1 MFFDLK
7 NGGTGQN
14 YGIEFTLERKFEKD
28 TYFLINA
35 SIYDSEYEGSDGVTR
50 DTRFNGGFGYNILA
64 GREYLVGKNDDRIL
78 GLNLKISHAGNKRY
92 TPISRAETLA
102 EGREVRLLQDVYT
115 ERYANYF
122 RADFQ
127 INIRRNFHNR
137 TTEFRIDIQNL
148 TNRNNPTF
156 DYFNF
161 NSRRV
166 VYEEQFGLIPVISYR
181 IEF

>member
-1 MFFDLK
+1 LK

-14 YGIEFTLERKFEKD
+14 YGIEFTLEQKFEQD

-35 SIYDSEYEGSDGVTR
+35 SIYDSQYDGSDGVTR
-50 DTRFNGGFGYNILA
+50 NTRYNGSFGYNILA
-64 GREYLVGKNDDRIL
+64 GKEYLVGQNDDKIL
-78 GLNLKISHAGNKRY
+78 GINFKISHAGNKRY

-102 EGREVRLLQDVYT
+102 EGREVRLLDDVYSV
-115 ERYANYF
+115 RYANYF
-122 RADFQ
+122 RADLQFS
-127 INIRRNFHNR
+127 IRKNMASR
-137 TTEFRIDIQNL
+137 TTELRIDIQNL

-166 VYEEQFGLIPVISYR
+166 EYEEQFGLIPVISYR